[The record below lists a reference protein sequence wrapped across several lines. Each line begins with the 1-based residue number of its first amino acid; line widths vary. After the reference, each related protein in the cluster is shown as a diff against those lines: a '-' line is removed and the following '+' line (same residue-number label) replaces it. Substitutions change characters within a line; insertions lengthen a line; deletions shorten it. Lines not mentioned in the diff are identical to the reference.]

1 MPKFHTHVFPSAA
14 EVGGAAADTIVA
26 IAASCVKQ
34 QGRFSIALSGG
45 STPKAAYSL
54 MAVEPLAAKMPWN
67 QTRFFFGDERLVPHD
82 HPDSNFRMASEA
94 LFNKISIPSEN
105 IVPISTEHEDP
116 EKCAEWFE
124 DILKTQFQRRTDD
137 FPVFD
142 LVLLGIGPDG
152 HTASLFPGT
161 PAPKEM
167 KKWVTWCDPNSAN
180 PAIKPPVKRVTITPP
195 VIWNAAQ
202 VIVLA
207 TGAEKKPM
215 LDKIFMDAEPENPPV
230 SRLLRQCKGDVTFLV
245 DKPAVGQ

>member
-1 MPKFHTHVFPSAA
+1 MPRFQQQVFADA
-14 EVGGAAADTIVA
+14 KEVGSATADSIVA
-26 IAASCVKQ
+26 TALSSVKH

-54 MAVEPLAAKMPWN
+54 MAAEPLLGRMPWN
-67 QTRFFFGDERLVPHD
+67 QTRLFFGDERLYPHD
-82 HPDSNFRMASEA
+82 HPDSNCNMATGA
-94 LFNKISIPSEN
+94 MISKVPIPSEN
-105 IVPISTEHEDP
+105 VFPIMTEHEDP
-116 EKCAEWFE
+116 EKCAEWYE
-124 DILKTQFQRRTDD
+124 DILKTQFKRRTDD

-161 PAPKEM
+161 PAPKEL

-195 VIWNAAQ
+195 LIWNAAQ
-202 VIVLA
+202 VFVLA

-215 LDKIFMDAEPENPPV
+215 LEKIFCENEPENPPV
-230 SRLLRQCKGDVTFLV
+230 SRLLRQCKGEVTFFL
-245 DKPAVGQ
+245 DKAALG